1 MTTRRTMLAAAGGL
15 SLTAVLAAVSL
26 VSAVP
31 LERRAG
37 TGTKKAMGKTKLD
50 ASGAV
55 YCKYIM
61 YSSVCASTH

>member
-1 MTTRRTMLAAAGGL
+1 MKFSAAL
-15 SLTAVLAAVSL
+15 LTVVLAAVSL
-26 VSAVP
+26 VSAAP

-55 YCKYIM
+55 YCEHIM
-61 YSSVCASTH
+61 HLRMCVSIP